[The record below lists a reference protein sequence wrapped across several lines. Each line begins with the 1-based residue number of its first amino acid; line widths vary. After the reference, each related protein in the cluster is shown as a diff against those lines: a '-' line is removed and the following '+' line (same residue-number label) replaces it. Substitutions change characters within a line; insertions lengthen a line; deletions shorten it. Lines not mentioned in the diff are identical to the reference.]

1 MPVQRAGAM
10 SLRAVVNR
18 LRRGDGDRQMG
29 SIADKVLARPGE
41 ALNELGFAI
50 AAAASRCMTV
60 VIGRAGS
67 PPADE
72 EL

>member
-1 MPVQRAGAM
+1 MVD
-10 SLRAVVNR
+10 R
-18 LRRGDGDRQMG
+18 LGGGDRDRQMG
-29 SIADKVLARPGE
+29 SIGDKVVARPGE
-41 ALNELGFAI
+41 AMNELRFAI